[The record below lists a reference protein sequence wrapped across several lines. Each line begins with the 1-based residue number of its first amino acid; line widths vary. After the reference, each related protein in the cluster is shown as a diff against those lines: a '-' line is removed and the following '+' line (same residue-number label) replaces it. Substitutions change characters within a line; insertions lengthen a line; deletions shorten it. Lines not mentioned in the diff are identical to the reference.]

1 MSRYYELLKE
11 FGYRETQGYGRTSFA
26 LSSNIYP
33 NKFHDGRD
41 YTYTSIK
48 NNACKVMMEG
58 KITYVGFGGK
68 YGRAYGNIIE
78 IEVSPNTF
86 MVYAH
91 LDRFLPL
98 AKVGDVRKVGDDIA
112 IIGKSGTSKSTGIHC
127 HLLVRQLGKSVDPK
141 EYIDYKHN
149 NTKPMPEPEKPQP
162 QNPEDAELAKEFNYQ
177 GKDFETRI
185 CENYEILQAYPVL
198 FLAHKYGYVD
208 GNHDWN
214 GKNIRRFV
222 KWWAQYRSVQAFKIA
237 VERDYQG
244 WLQTQ
249 SK

>member
-41 YTYTSIK
+41 YAYTSIK

-58 KITYVGFGGK
+58 KIIYVGFGGK
-68 YGRAYGNIIE
+68 YGRAYGNIVE

-98 AKVGDVRKVGDDIA
+98 AKIGDVRKVGDDIA
-112 IIGKSGTSKSTGIHC
+112 IIGKSGTSESTGIHC

-149 NTKPMPEPEKPQP
+149 NTKPMPEPVKPEQEY
-162 QNPEDAELAKEFNYQ
+162 NFQ
-177 GKDFETRI
+177 GKDFQTRI
-185 CENYEILQAYPVL
+185 CENYEILLAYPDL
-198 FLAHKYGYVD
+198 FLAHKYKYVD
-208 GNHDWN
+208 GNFDWN
-214 GKNIRRFV
+214 NQNIRKNFV
-222 KWWAQYRSVQAFKIA
+222 FWWAQYRSKEQFKQA
-237 VERDYQG
+237 VEADYQT
-244 WLQTQ
+244 WLKEQG
-249 SK
+249 K